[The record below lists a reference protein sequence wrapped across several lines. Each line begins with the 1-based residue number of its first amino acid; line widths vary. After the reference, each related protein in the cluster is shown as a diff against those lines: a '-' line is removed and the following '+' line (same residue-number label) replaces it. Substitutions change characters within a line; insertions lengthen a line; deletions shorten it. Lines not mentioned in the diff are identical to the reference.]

1 MSTQDHDADSIHGKL
16 LGRVVSP
23 VHRPPRSEGA
33 RRIVRERQRHFDEE
47 GWTIQGDVENYTK
60 GELVLAAIS
69 YAAEA
74 LVDIDIVRMKDD
86 EGYSDDVSDYVED
99 TWPKSWLK
107 KWDKRGKV
115 SVIRC
120 LEFAGAL
127 IAAEIDRRL
136 ALGEEA

>member
-1 MSTQDHDADSIHGKL
+1 MPT
-16 LGRVVSP
+16 
-23 VHRPPRSEGA
+23 SEGA
-33 RRIVRERQRHFDEE
+33 QRIVRERQRHFDEE

-69 YAAEA
+69 YAAMPL
-74 LVDIDIVRMKDD
+74 LVDHDIDIFRGSGDYHPGR
-86 EGYSDDVSDYVED
+86 EFEDYVED
-99 TWPKSWLK
+99 PWPKSWLK
-107 KWDKRGKV
+107 KWDKRGKR

-136 ALGEEA
+136 ALGEE